1 MVSKD
6 NKELCNRVDKDKEEI
21 QMVDFL
27 SSEDIIDDYLLF
39 ADLLNDEEEKKSKV
53 KLKLHY

>member
-1 MVSKD
+1 MSKD